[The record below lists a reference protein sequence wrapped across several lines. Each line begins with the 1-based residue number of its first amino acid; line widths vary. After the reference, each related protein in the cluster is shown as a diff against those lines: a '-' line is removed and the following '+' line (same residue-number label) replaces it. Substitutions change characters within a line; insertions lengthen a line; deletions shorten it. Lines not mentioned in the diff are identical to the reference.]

1 VDLVFQWNGRF
12 YLADWKSN
20 YLGGDVGA
28 YGEQALRGAMAR
40 ELYVLQY
47 HLYAVAL
54 DRYLSFRIARYAYEQ
69 HFGGIYYLFLR
80 GMDPSSG
87 PKYGIYRDRPQ
98 EGLIRELSR
107 CLHAGTVEVRE
118 GVVEPQASSAGKQT
132 IWDLD
137 KRDEH

>member
-1 VDLVFQWNGRF
+1 RHDRLHEVEFGFPLDLLTSKKLKAVFTVHRGGELPDILPEMLERLDFAPVRGVMKGFVDLVFQWNGRF

-54 DRYLSFRIARYAYEQ
+54 DRYLSF
-69 HFGGIYYLFLR
+69 
-80 GMDPSSG
+80 
-87 PKYGIYRDRPQ
+87 
-98 EGLIRELSR
+98 
-107 CLHAGTVEVRE
+107 
-118 GVVEPQASSAGKQT
+118 
-132 IWDLD
+132 
-137 KRDEH
+137 